1 MIKNKNITHIFLSEI
16 DLSSMIYKRKKLKYL
31 QPKCQEKI
39 KIIVSQWLWII
50 PIYINEIHYLAG

>member
-1 MIKNKNITHIFLSEI
+1 
-16 DLSSMIYKRKKLKYL
+16 MIYKRKNLKYL

-50 PIYINEIHYLAG
+50 PIYINEIHYVAG